1 MINEI
6 LKIDDYDQLYDIA
19 IKENTFKH
27 LDKKNSLKTLT
38 KQKIKNLI
46 ISSIEEKELKTKV
59 VSKPYIFIIDPVNAC
74 NLGCPLCPTG
84 LNESKRI
91 RGVMKIDFFK
101 ELIDEIKDYAVEV
114 HLYNWGEPV
123 LNKKLCEML
132 SYCHDNNIWTRISS
146 NFSLKFK
153 DGYIEKLITS
163 GLSLL
168 HIDLDGLDEKVYK
181 KYRVRGD
188 YNLVINN
195 IKESVRI
202 KKLYNLDTP
211 IIELAMLA
219 MRQNEHQLDEFLS
232 MKDDLGVDYVQVD
245 KIQHNPNMDE
255 KWLPKNKDLIYS
267 SYEGG
272 KASSKSSTEKNI
284 NPCIWPWSGIVI
296 NWDGNVS
303 PCCIVDDPESDFNN
317 IKNVEIS
324 KIWNSEEYISSRSE
338 FGDRKEITK
347 ETICNI
353 CKNETHSKRLNRV
366 STSFAIKL

>member
-1 MINEI
+1 MLYLFKIVSISDLVANTNAKRSFSPLG
-6 LKIDDYDQLYDIA
+6 LKDKSTCLS
-19 IKENTFKH
+19 KER
-27 LDKKNSLKTLT
+27 
-38 KQKIKNLI
+38 
-46 ISSIEEKELKTKV
+46 
-59 VSKPYIFIIDPVNAC
+59 
-74 NLGCPLCPTG
+74 
-84 LNESKRI
+84 NESP
-91 RGVMKIDFFK
+91 
-101 ELIDEIKDYAVEV
+101 L
-114 HLYNWGEPV
+114 
-123 LNKKLCEML
+123 
-132 SYCHDNNIWTRISS
+132 
-146 NFSLKFK
+146 
-153 DGYIEKLITS
+153 
-163 GLSLL
+163 
-168 HIDLDGLDEKVYK
+168 
-181 KYRVRGD
+181 
-188 YNLVINN
+188 
-195 IKESVRI
+195 
-202 KKLYNLDTP
+202 
-211 IIELAMLA
+211 
-219 MRQNEHQLDEFLS
+219 
-232 MKDDLGVDYVQVD
+232 DDLGVDYVQVD